1 LFCGQ
6 RKLHQK
12 EEIMKGLF
20 VSLFVIVALLFAVVP
35 IMASDQSRDGPLMS
49 AIIIQLNDLDVAYT
63 AQGISIDQPEAV
75 QYVPNTAAAVVSVI
89 LLDTMP
95 RARDVSAQTMT
106 SLSYVSAM
114 NLRETTHGS
123 VLAQQFQFS
132 S

>member
-1 LFCGQ
+1 
-6 RKLHQK
+6 
-12 EEIMKGLF
+12 MKGLF